1 MNKYFFILN
10 SYINIYMYNK
20 FITRIKIDVIIQ
32 SCKNEALI
40 ELPETN
46 AEEPKKKA
54 DKFSKK

>member
-32 SCKNEALI
+32 SF
-40 ELPETN
+40 
-46 AEEPKKKA
+46 KK
-54 DKFSKK
+54 